1 MKTQKSFYVQN
12 GGTYIRV
19 GDVLLPD
26 LTLDRAE
33 SKPIG
38 KYGRIRKQYLK
49 EQLPGIYFAMLLNGE
64 LCRHLSSI
72 DEAANERIEL
82 IMTQLAHKRGISVK
96 LKGED
101 QLRWMTYVFGRYHTT
116 NPYYA
121 FTYMPIQNYL

>member
-1 MKTQKSFYVQN
+1 MKTRKTFYEQN
-12 GGTYIRV
+12 GGTYTQF

-38 KYGRIRKQYLK
+38 KYGRIRKQFLK

-82 IMTQLAHKRGISVK
+82 IMTQLAHKRGISEK

-101 QLRWMTYVFGRYHTT
+101 QLRW
-116 NPYYA
+116 
-121 FTYMPIQNYL
+121 IQEINAIRATAEESVLSEFIYSF